1 MRNQKVA
8 LVTGASS
15 GFGELTARLL
25 AQSGFKVFGT
35 SRRSGAIGGGVEMI
49 EPDVTLQASVEA
61 CIQTILT
68 RSDTID
74 VLVNNAGQTHA
85 SLVEDTAGQVR
96 DEKGGARRA
105 K

>member
-1 MRNQKVA
+1 MRNHKVA

-35 SRRSGAIGGGVEMI
+35 SRRKSAIGDGVEML
-49 EPDVTLQASVEA
+49 ELDVTVQASVDV
-61 CIQTILT
+61 CIQTVLT

-74 VLVNNAGQTHA
+74 VLANNAG
-85 SLVEDTAGQVR
+85 
-96 DEKGGARRA
+96 
-105 K
+105 